1 MEPRGCC
8 TLAVAMGN
16 TRLRVYVRGA
26 VQGVGFRPTVYR
38 IATDLGLSGW
48 VINSPAGVEVDIE
61 GATDAVARFV
71 PALLEQKPPRAII
84 QGLETRHLDPAGRN
98 GFEVRET
105 RTQGAATTLVLP
117 DIAVCSDCLRE
128 MSDPADRRFG
138 YPFINCTNCGPRFTI
153 IESLPYDRARTTM
166 ARFVMCPACRAE
178 YEDPRDR
185 RFHAQPNACPSCG
198 PQLALWD
205 PAGAVL
211 AARTGALAAAV
222 DAIRAGQVVAVK
234 GIGGFHLM
242 CDARN
247 DAAVGELR
255 RRKHREEKPFA
266 VMFPDLAAARA
277 ACDVSGLEQ
286 QLLSSPEAPIVLLRR
301 RGGTLS
307 PRIAP
312 GNPYLGVVLPYAPL
326 HHLLMRD
333 LGFPV
338 VATSGNLTDEPIVT
352 DEHDALDRLS
362 GIADALLV
370 HDRPIARYADDS
382 IARIVA
388 GRPMLVRRARG
399 YAPLPLA
406 TTESRESILAV
417 GAHLKSTIG
426 FSVDGQLMLSHHL
439 GDLET
444 PQALA
449 GFHDVVARLPGLY
462 GFTPTTIAQDLHPDY
477 ASTQFAE
484 SLPGRHVSVQHHAAH
499 VFACM
504 ADNELTGEVLGV
516 SWDGTGLGTDGTIWG
531 GEFLRVRDG
540 AFRRVAHLRTF
551 PLAGGDSA
559 AREPR
564 RSALGLLHEIEKEA
578 VFARA
583 DLGARLGFD
592 TAELKGLHGMFATG
606 TGVART
612 SSAGRLFDGV
622 AALAGL
628 RTRSAFEGQAA
639 MELEFAA
646 MDVSDDDAYPFG
658 VEGEAV
664 DWAPMVAAIEE
675 DRRSGLTVA
684 GIAKRFHNTL
694 TEMIVTVAKREGLRR
709 VCLTGGCFQN
719 LSLAERTIERLAAT
733 GFTPYWHQRV
743 PPNDGGIALGQL
755 VAAAYLL
762 ITSTSST
769 TPRR

>member
-1 MEPRGCC
+1 M
-8 TLAVAMGN
+8 N
-16 TRLRVYVRGA
+16 TTRQRVYVRGA
-26 VQGVGFRPTVYR
+26 VQGVGFRPAVYR

-48 VINSPAGVEVDIE
+48 VINSPAGVEIDVE
-61 GATDAVARFV
+61 GPEDAVVRFV
-71 PALLEQKPPRAII
+71 PTLLRQKPPRAIV
-84 QGLETRHLDPAGRN
+84 QGLETKHLDPVGHH

-105 RTQGAATTLVLP
+105 REQGAATTLVLP
-117 DIAVCSDCLRE
+117 DIAVCDDCLRE
-128 MSDPADRRFG
+128 LFDPGDRRFG

-153 IESLPYDRARTTM
+153 IESIPYDRARTTM

-185 RFHAQPNACPSCG
+185 RFHAQPNACPECG

-205 PAGAVL
+205 STGAVL
-211 AARTGALAAAV
+211 ATRAGALAAAAG
-222 DAIRAGQVVAVK
+222 AIRAGRIVAVK

-247 DAAVGELR
+247 DTAVGELR
-255 RRKHREEKPFA
+255 RRKRREEKPFA
-266 VMFPDLAAARA
+266 LMFPGLAAVRA
-277 ACDVSGLEQ
+277 ACEVSGLEQ
-286 QLLSSPEAPIVLLRR
+286 QLLASPEAPIVLLRR
-301 RGGTLS
+301 CGGALS
-307 PRIAP
+307 PRLAP
-312 GNPYLGVVLPYAPL
+312 GNPYLGVLLPYAPL

-338 VATSGNLTDEPIVT
+338 VATSGNLSDEPIVT

-362 GIADALLV
+362 GIADAFLV

-382 IARIVA
+382 IVRIVA
-388 GRPMLVRRARG
+388 GRPMLLRRARG

-406 TTESRESILAV
+406 TTGSRESILAV

-426 FSVDGQLMLSHHL
+426 FTVDGQLLLSHHI

-449 GFHDVVARLPGLY
+449 GFHEVAARLPGLY
-462 GFTPTTIAQDLHPDY
+462 GFTPTTIASDLHPDY

-484 SLPGRHVSVQHHAAH
+484 SLPGRHLGVQHHAAH

-516 SWDGTGLGTDGTIWG
+516 SWDGTGLGEDGTIWG
-531 GEFLRVRDG
+531 GEFLRVREG

-564 RSALGLLHEIEKEA
+564 RSALGLLREIEGDA

-592 TAELKGLHGMFATG
+592 AAELKGLRTMFATG
-606 TGVART
+606 TGVTRT

-628 RTRSAFEGQAA
+628 RRRAAFEGQAA

-646 MDVSDDDAYPFG
+646 MGPSEEGAYPF
-658 VEGEAV
+658 VLDGETV
-664 DWAPMVAAIEE
+664 DWAPMVDAIEQE
-675 DRRSGLTVA
+675 GRSGNGAARLA
-684 GIAKRFHNTL
+684 RRFHDTL
-694 TEMIVTVAKREGLRR
+694 AEMIVAVAKREGVPR

-719 LSLAERTIERLAAT
+719 LVLAEETIERLREN
-733 GFTPYWHQRV
+733 GLTPYWHQRV

>member
-1 MEPRGCC
+1 MN
-8 TLAVAMGN
+8 T

-38 IATDLGLSGW
+38 IATELGLSGW
-48 VINSPAGVEVDIE
+48 VVNSPAGVEIDLE
-61 GATDAVARFV
+61 GAEGAVARFV
-71 PALLEQKPPRAII
+71 PTLLEQRPPRAII
-84 QGLETRHLDPAGRN
+84 QGLETRALDPVGHV

-117 DIAVCSDCLRE
+117 DIAVCADCLRE
-128 MSDPADRRFG
+128 MFDPGDRRFG

-153 IESLPYDRARTTM
+153 IESLPWDRERTTM
-166 ARFVMCPACRAE
+166 ARFIMCPACRSE

-185 RFHAQPNACPSCG
+185 RFHAQPNACPECG
-198 PQLALWD
+198 PQLGLWD
-205 PAGAVL
+205 PPGAVL
-211 AARTGALAAAV
+211 AARAGALAAAV
-222 DAIRAGQVVAVK
+222 EAIRGGRIVAVK
-234 GIGGFHLM
+234 GVGGFHLM

-266 VMFPDLAAARA
+266 LMFPDPAAVRA
-277 ACDVSGLEQ
+277 ACDLGAREE
-286 QLLSSPEAPIVLLRR
+286 QLLTSPEAPIVLLRR
-301 RGGTLS
+301 RVAALS
-307 PRIAP
+307 PRVAP
-312 GNPYLGVVLPYAPL
+312 GNPCLGVILPYAPL
-326 HHLLMRD
+326 HHLLMRA

-352 DEHDALDRLS
+352 DEHDALDRLA
-362 GIADALLV
+362 GIADVLLV

-382 IARIVA
+382 IARMVA
-388 GRPMLVRRARG
+388 GRPMLLRRARG

-406 TTESRESILAV
+406 ATASRESILAV
-417 GAHLKSTIG
+417 GAHLKNTIG

-449 GFHDVVARLPGLY
+449 GFHEVVARLPGLY
-462 GFTPTTIAQDLHPDY
+462 GFTPAIIAHDLHPDY

-484 SLPGRHVSVQHHAAH
+484 TLPGRHVGVQHHFAH
-499 VFACM
+499 VLSCM

-516 SWDGTGLGTDGTIWG
+516 SWDGAGLGTDGTIWG

-540 AFRRVAHLRTF
+540 GFRRVARLRTF

-564 RSALGLLHEIEKEA
+564 RSALGLRYEMEGDA
-578 VFARA
+578 VFARE
-583 DLGARLGFD
+583 DLGGRLGFEP
-592 TAELKGLHGMFATG
+592 AELGVLRGMFRSGA
-606 TGVART
+606 GVART

-622 AALAGL
+622 AALTGL
-628 RTRSAFEGQAA
+628 RLRAAFEGQAA

-646 MDVSDDDAYPFG
+646 TE
-658 VEGEAV
+658 VEEEAGYAFDLEGTTV
-664 DWAPMVAAIEE
+664 DWTLMIAAIEA
-675 DRRSGLTVA
+675 DRRGGLPVA
-684 GIAKRFHNTL
+684 RIARRFHNTL
-694 TEMIVTVAKREGLRR
+694 TEMIVAVARREGLAR

-719 LSLAERTIERLAAT
+719 LVLAEGTIARLASS

-755 VAAAYLL
+755 MAAAL
-762 ITSTSST
+762 TSG
-769 TPRR
+769 